1 MRRNVFFLVML
12 MMVSLACSSASA
24 KSRRDDIHKGH
35 SGDRREMRMRMDKGG
50 RMHMDAPRAKGY
62 RPAYAGHH
70 HVVAVHRPAPH
81 RHVVSH
87 RVPPCVDHHG
97 YLPGW
102 HGRVRYVNGRWGY
115 LRGCDWYWYDEY
127 FEPAYYFSH
136 PVAHF
141 HGHLSPAGKVVAGA
155 VGAAA
160 VGALIGALCR

>member
-24 KSRRDDIHKGH
+24 KSRRDDMHKGH

-81 RHVVSH
+81 RHGVSH
-87 RVPPCVDHHG
+87 RVPPCVDLG
-97 YLPGW
+97 
-102 HGRVRYVNGRWGY
+102 
-115 LRGCDWYWYDEY
+115 GCR
-127 FEPAYYFSH
+127 
-136 PVAHF
+136 
-141 HGHLSPAGKVVAGA
+141 LS
-155 VGAAA
+155 
-160 VGALIGALCR
+160 